1 MPCSGWLTTPYLGL
15 GPSWD
20 CSKREIDDVKSLLAV
35 SDKLVAG
42 DSPGYVSEDW
52 GDTCWTGCD
61 WVLDWGVV
69 PPLWALEPSFPIL
82 CNKWLPATPNIQRVS
97 NLLRKHLGVH
107 LPRELV
113 ESCFALFGRGV
124 TLDTN
129 CREMLNTL
137 ALQIMEICPAHFSK
151 AIIVHL
157 LGLVLCFKST
167 KFLGVCTLT
176 QHAPGPLHMLC
187 SLSKILSPC

>member
-1 MPCSGWLTTPYLGL
+1 MPLSGWLTTPYLGL
-15 GPSWD
+15 GPGWD

-42 DSPGYVSEDW
+42 DSPGYVSEEW
-52 GDTCWTGCD
+52 GDTHWTDCD

-69 PPLWALEPSFPIL
+69 PPLWALEPGFPIL
-82 CNKWLPATPNIQRVS
+82 CNKWLPATPNTWRVS
-97 NLLRKHLGVH
+97 NLLRKRMGVH

-113 ESCFALFGRGV
+113 ESCFAPFGRGV

-129 CREMLNTL
+129 YREMLKTL

-151 AIIVHL
+151 AVIADL

-167 KFLGVCTLT
+167 KFLGVRTLT

-187 SLSKILSPC
+187 SLPKTLSPY

>member
-1 MPCSGWLTTPYLGL
+1 MPSSGWLTTPYLGL

-42 DSPGYVSEDW
+42 DSPGYVSEEW
-52 GDTCWTGCD
+52 GDTRWTDCD
-61 WVLDWGVV
+61 WVLDWRVV

-113 ESCFALFGRGV
+113 ESCFAL
-124 TLDTN
+124 
-129 CREMLNTL
+129 
-137 ALQIMEICPAHFSK
+137 
-151 AIIVHL
+151 
-157 LGLVLCFKST
+157 LGEELHWTPTAEKCWRPWHCKLWKSA
-167 KFLGVCTLT
+167 
-176 QHAPGPLHMLC
+176 QPISPR
-187 SLSKILSPC
+187 LS